1 MKQFNI
7 KIMGAQKTGLFIGFF
22 SFYYYMVKLVI
33 PNVLGINKLRIKK
46 LSQNITEKTFIEKEV
61 NQFLKLVN
69 YKLKTLYHKGKEI
82 VKFKTLKKYQ
92 ISNV

>member
-1 MKQFNI
+1 MTL
-7 KIMGAQKTGLFIGFF
+7 GAQITSLFIGFF

-46 LSQNITEKTFIEKEV
+46 LSQNTTEKTFIEKEV

-69 YKLKTLYHKGKEI
+69 YKLKVFLQK
-82 VKFKTLKKYQ
+82 
-92 ISNV
+92 S